1 MINWPFHANART
13 DHTGSPRLG
22 GKAFSAAGW
31 ITRSGRRFF
40 QETRHRQPAD
50 SRDAFAPRKSFRHR
64 AARLRSSGRQRLQ
77 DSGRADSIPPVML
90 DLSQYQSI
98 GEALRDALDQYSN
111 EVCLIEA
118 DRDREKERLTYRDF
132 KQRAHPLAR
141 ALQEANLSAGSRASI
156 IMTNQSKWL
165 ISAYAIF
172 FSGGVLVPL
181 DYKLTPDEQ
190 WQLLKHSN
198 ATVLITEYPIWRQ
211 LSVSAGRAAATNVQ
225 TVLVT
230 EAPAKADLG
239 GAQRWEEFRGAEEPV
254 FIPRKRKD
262 IASIVYSSGTGGRP
276 KGCMMT
282 HENYLEQC
290 VALTSVYPFWPGVRY
305 LSILP
310 TNHAIDFMVGFFGPF
325 TCGACVVHLRT
336 LRPEFVREAFMR
348 YKITYVSLVPLVLK
362 NLQKG
367 LEAKFAELPPR
378 KRKVFNALVAVNK
391 SLTKSHPRLWLSR
404 RLLKQVHAAFGGEL
418 QAIIVGGAFTEPQ
431 TLQFFYDLG
440 IPVANGYGLTEA
452 GTAITVNDL
461 KPFRADTV
469 GKPLPG
475 MEVKIADPSPNGIG
489 EVCVRSKTV
498 MSGYLNEP
506 ELTAETIVDGWLRT
520 GDLGKF
526 DAQGHLRLSG
536 RKKNM
541 IVTEEGKNIYPEDI
555 EAAFESLPV
564 KEFCVF
570 AANYIWLQ
578 RSMVGEQLVL
588 VLHLEEGQTL
598 TEELRREIS
607 ARNSRLL
614 NYKRVHGLVLVNED
628 FPRTASLKIKRNI
641 LAERL
646 AQSDRASAILPL

>member
-1 MINWPFHANART
+1 
-13 DHTGSPRLG
+13 
-22 GKAFSAAGW
+22 
-31 ITRSGRRFF
+31 
-40 QETRHRQPAD
+40 
-50 SRDAFAPRKSFRHR
+50 
-64 AARLRSSGRQRLQ
+64 
-77 DSGRADSIPPVML
+77 ML
-90 DLSQYQSI
+90 DLANYSSI
-98 GEALRDALDQYSN
+98 GAALKDAMQHFAK

-118 DRDREKERLTYRDF
+118 DREREKDRLTYGEF
-132 KQRAHPLAR
+132 NAR
-141 ALQEANLSAGSRASI
+141 ALPLAKAMQDAGLSPADRASI

-165 ISAYAIF
+165 ISAFAIF
-172 FSGGVLVPL
+172 YSGGILVPL
-181 DYKLTPDEQ
+181 DYKLTLAEQ
-190 WQLLKHSN
+190 WQLLQHCK
-198 ATVLITEYPIWRQ
+198 AKILITEYPIWRQ
-211 LSVSAGRAAATNVQ
+211 LSISPGRATATSLQ

-230 EAPAKADLG
+230 EAPPNADLA
-239 GAQRWEEFRGAEEPV
+239 GAYRWEEFRSDVTPV
-254 FIPRKRKD
+254 LVLRERKD

-290 VALTSVYPFWPGVRY
+290 VALTSLYPFWPGVRY

-336 LRPEFVREAFMR
+336 LRPEFVREAFTK

-367 LEAKFAELPPR
+367 LETRFAELPPG
-378 KRKVFNALVAVNK
+378 KRKMFDRLVVINK
-391 SLTKSHPRLWLSR
+391 ALTKSHPRLWLSR
-404 RLLKQVHAAFGGEL
+404 LLLKQVHAALGGEL
-418 QAIIVGGAFTEPQ
+418 QAIIVGGAFSEPE

-440 IPVANGYGLTEA
+440 VPVANGYGLTEA

-475 MEVKIADPSPNGIG
+475 MEVKIVDPSPDGVG
-489 EVCVRSKTV
+489 EVYVRSKTV

-526 DAQGHLRLSG
+526 DEQGHLHLSG

-555 EAAFESLPV
+555 EAAFESLPAKEV

-570 AANYIWLQ
+570 AANYIWPK
-578 RSMVGEQLVL
+578 RSMIGEQLIIVI
-588 VLHLEEGQTL
+588 HLENSQSLGWLQQ
-598 TEELRREIS
+598 EI
-607 ARNSRLL
+607 AQRNNRLL
-614 NYKRVHGLVLVNED
+614 NYKRIHGLVLYDED
-628 FPRTASLKIKRNI
+628 FPRTASLKIKRNE

-646 AQSDRASAILPL
+646 SKLDRDRVILPL

>member
-1 MINWPFHANART
+1 
-13 DHTGSPRLG
+13 
-22 GKAFSAAGW
+22 
-31 ITRSGRRFF
+31 
-40 QETRHRQPAD
+40 
-50 SRDAFAPRKSFRHR
+50 
-64 AARLRSSGRQRLQ
+64 
-77 DSGRADSIPPVML
+77 ML
-90 DLSQYQSI
+90 DLSKYQSI
-98 GEALRDALDQYSN
+98 GEALRDALDQFSK

-118 DRDREKERLTYRDF
+118 DREREKERLTYRDF
-132 KQRAHPLAR
+132 KERAHPLAK
-141 ALQEANLSAGSRASI
+141 ALQETGFSAGSLASI

-172 FSGGVLVPL
+172 FAGGVLVPL

-190 WQLLKHSN
+190 WQLLKHSG

-211 LSVSAGRAAATNVQ
+211 LGTSSGRARATNVQ

-230 EAPAKADLG
+230 EAPANADLS
-239 GAQRWEEFRGAEEPV
+239 GAKRWEEFHGTGDPV
-254 FIPRKRKD
+254 FVPRKRSD
-262 IASIVYSSGTGGRP
+262 TACIVYSSGTGGRP
-276 KGCMMT
+276 KGCMMM

-290 VALTSVYPFWPGVRY
+290 VALTSLYPFWPGVHY

-325 TCGACVVHLRT
+325 TCGATVVHLRT
-336 LRPEFVREAFMR
+336 LRPEYVREAFPK

-367 LEAKFAELPPR
+367 LQARFDALPPG
-378 KRKVFNALVAVNK
+378 KRRIFKLLVGVNK
-391 SLTKSHPRLWLSR
+391 ALTKGRPRLRISR
-404 RLLKQVHAAFGGEL
+404 LLLKQVHEAFGGEL
-418 QAIIVGGAFTEPQ
+418 ATIIVGGAFSEPQ

-475 MEVKIADPSPNGIG
+475 MEVRILHPSADGVG
-489 EVCVRSKTV
+489 EVAVRSRTV
-498 MSGYLNEP
+498 MAGYLNEP
-506 ELTAETIVDGWLRT
+506 ELTAQTIVDGWLLT
-520 GDLGKF
+520 GDLGRF
-526 DAQGHLRLSG
+526 DGAGHLQLTG

-555 EAAFESLPV
+555 EVVFESLPV

-570 AANYIWLQ
+570 AADYIWPK
-578 RSMVGEQLVL
+578 RSMTGEKLVL
-588 VLHLEEGQTL
+588 ALHLEPGQPYS
-598 TEELRREIS
+598 EELRRDIN
-607 ARNSRLL
+607 ARNNRLI
-614 NYKRVHGLVLVNED
+614 NYKRIHGVVLLDED
-628 FPRTASLKIKRNI
+628 FPRTASLKIKRNV

-646 AQSDRASAILPL
+646 AKLDSGTAILPL